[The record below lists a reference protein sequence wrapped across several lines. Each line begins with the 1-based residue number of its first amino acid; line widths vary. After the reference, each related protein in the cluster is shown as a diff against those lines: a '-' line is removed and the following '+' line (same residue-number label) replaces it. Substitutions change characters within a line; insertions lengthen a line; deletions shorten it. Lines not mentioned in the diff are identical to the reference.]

1 LKMNVNNLSFN
12 YAGVPILNDVEFNVG
27 LGELVAIVGPNGSG
41 KSTLL
46 KCINRILKPK
56 QNSVLINGVD
66 SGRLSV
72 KELSM
77 MMGYVPQ
84 TSVSAFPFT
93 VFDVV
98 MMGRKPYIHWSIGE
112 RDSEIVALML
122 DFLGIGHLAL
132 RHFSE
137 LSGGEQQKVIIAR
150 ALAQQPEILLLD
162 EPTSSL
168 DIRHQLEILCIL
180 RGLAQS
186 GGRSVV
192 VTLHDLNLASRFS
205 DRIILLKKG
214 CVFAIGSPKE
224 VITSQNIKTVYGICA
239 DVSASVMG
247 RPVVTP
253 LVDDF
258 GDFTSR
264 AAVLFETKLPELKT

>member
-1 LKMNVNNLSFN
+1 MNVNDLSFN
-12 YAGVPILNDVEFNVG
+12 YASVPILNKVEFSVD

-56 QNSVLINGVD
+56 QNSVLIDGTD
-66 SGRLSV
+66 CGQLSIR
-72 KELSM
+72 ELSKL
-77 MMGYVPQ
+77 MGYVPQ

-98 MMGRKPYIHWSIGE
+98 MMGRRPYIHWSVGE
-112 RDSEIVALML
+112 RDNEIVAQML
-122 DFLGIGHLAL
+122 DLLGIGHLAM
-132 RHFSE
+132 RHFPE

-150 ALAQQPEILLLD
+150 ALAQQPEVLLLD

-180 RGLAQS
+180 RGLARN
-186 GGRSVV
+186 GGRSVI

-205 DRIILLKKG
+205 DRLIMLKSG
-214 CVFAIGSPKE
+214 RVFAMGSPLE
-224 VITSQNIKTVYGICA
+224 VLTAKNIEAVYEIRA
-239 DVSASVMG
+239 DVSTSVTG

-253 LVDDF
+253 IVDDLDDFASRVSLLF
-258 GDFTSR
+258 G
-264 AAVLFETKLPELKT
+264 TKQES

>member
-1 LKMNVNNLSFN
+1 MNVNNLSFN

-205 DRIILLKKG
+205 DRIIMLKKG

>member
-1 LKMNVNNLSFN
+1 MSINNLSFN
-12 YAGVPILNDVEFNVG
+12 YAGVPILNNVEFNVG
-27 LGELVAIVGPNGSG
+27 LGELVTIVGPNGSG

-66 SGRLSV
+66 SGKLSV

-98 MMGRKPYIHWSIGE
+98 MMGRKPYIHWSVGE

-205 DRIILLKKG
+205 DRMIMLKKG
-214 CVFAIGSPKE
+214 YVFAMGRPEE

-253 LVDDF
+253 IVDDF
-258 GDFTSR
+258 CDFTSR
-264 AAVLFETKLPELKT
+264 ASVLFETKPPELKP

>member
-1 LKMNVNNLSFN
+1 MSISNLSFN
-12 YAGVPILNDVEFNVG
+12 YAGVPILNNVEFNVG
-27 LGELVAIVGPNGSG
+27 LGELVTIVGPNGSG

-66 SGRLSV
+66 SGKLSV

-77 MMGYVPQ
+77 IMGYVPQ

-98 MMGRKPYIHWSIGE
+98 MMGRKPYIHWSVGE

-205 DRIILLKKG
+205 DRMIMLKKG
-214 CVFAIGSPKE
+214 YVFAMGRPEE

-264 AAVLFETKLPELKT
+264 ASVLFETKPPELKP

>member
-1 LKMNVNNLSFN
+1 MSINNLSFN
-12 YAGVPILNDVEFNVG
+12 YAGVPILNNVEFNVG
-27 LGELVAIVGPNGSG
+27 LGELVTIVGPNGSG

-66 SGRLSV
+66 SGKLSV

-98 MMGRKPYIHWSIGE
+98 MMGRKPYIHWSVGE

-205 DRIILLKKG
+205 DRMIMLKKG
-214 CVFAIGSPKE
+214 YVFAMGRPEE

-264 AAVLFETKLPELKT
+264 ASVLFETKPPELKP